1 MQLSDFATPAFRQDP
16 YPTYARLR
24 AAGPLVEV
32 APHRLMTGH
41 YAVVDRL
48 LSDRHMGRDYLE
60 SIRLRYGEAAVELP
74 LFQGMSRMFLLLNPP
89 AHTQLRGLMTQA
101 FTARQMERMRE
112 VATDSAAELIA
123 QFRANGRGDLLKDF
137 AFPLPVAIICRML
150 GIDPADATGVGQATS
165 ALGKVFDAI
174 MTAEELETTAA
185 AYNQLDVYF
194 RAVIED
200 RRGSQGEDLI
210 SRFIH
215 AEDNGRRLSTDEIV
229 FNVILLFFAGH
240 ETTSNMICNA
250 LIALHQHPEQLA
262 LLRNTPALM
271 PNAVLECMRYDSS
284 VQMAVRTVLQD
295 FELDGV
301 QLHAGTMLYLM
312 LGAANHDT
320 RQFSAPQSLD
330 LMRQQGRALSFGG
343 GIHHCLGNRLA
354 LIEMEAALTALL
366 TQLPAL
372 RLEQLDALHWNDRA
386 NLRGVDALLASW

>member
-1 MQLSDFATPAFRQDP
+1 MHLSEFVTPQFRHDP

-24 AAGPLVEV
+24 DAGPLVEV
-32 APHRLMTGH
+32 AEHRLMTGH

-48 LSDRHMGRDYLE
+48 LGDRRVGRDYLK
-60 SIRLRYGEAAVELP
+60 STRLRYGDAAEEMP
-74 LFQGMSRMFLLLNPP
+74 LFQGLSRMSLLVNPP
-89 AHTQLRGLMTQA
+89 MHTQLRGLMTQA
-101 FTARQMERMRE
+101 FAARQMEVMRE
-112 VATDSAAELIA
+112 IASEIATQLIA
-123 QFRANGRGDLLKDF
+123 QFKANGRGDLLKDF
-137 AFPLPVAIICRML
+137 AFPLPIAIICRML
-150 GIDPADATGVGQATS
+150 DIDPADATRVGQATS
-165 ALGKVFDAI
+165 ALGKVFDAM

-185 AYNQLDVYF
+185 AYNQLDAYF
-194 RAVIED
+194 RTVIEQ
-200 RRGSQGEDLI
+200 RRGSQDEDLI

-229 FNVILLFFAGH
+229 SNVILLFFAGH

-250 LIALHQHPEQLA
+250 LIALHRHPEQLA
-262 LLRNTPALM
+262 LLRDNPALM

-284 VQMAVRTVLQD
+284 VQMATRTVLQA

-301 QLHAGTMLYLM
+301 QLQAGAMVYLM

-330 LMRQQGRALSFGG
+330 ILRQQGRALSFGG

-354 LIEMEAALTALL
+354 LIEMEAALAALL

-372 RLEQLDALHWNDRA
+372 RLEQLGTLSWSDRA